1 MSTPPLQLRR
11 HGALYLYLTICPPG
25 FNLPRRLW
33 STLNRFRTGQGRCAA
48 NLVRW
53 HHHAYVETLDRQ
65 WIISSIAVQLHGGLW
80 SLRQAGKD
88 AVSWL
93 GTQKEEPVSVSLLRG
108 VCRSRMGNM
117 HGWGGPL
124 PDSWYIY
131 QMSLQHKIL
140 DRMRAFGM
148 TPVLPAFAGYVPDAI
163 ARVFPSANVTQMRD
177 WGRFSPP
184 YCWWVC
190 FDVL

>member
-108 VCRSRMGNM
+108 VCVGREWETCTDGAA
-117 HGWGGPL
+117 HCL
-124 PDSWYIY
+124 I
-131 QMSLQHKIL
+131 
-140 DRMRAFGM
+140 
-148 TPVLPAFAGYVPDAI
+148 AGTFTRCHSSTRYL
-163 ARVFPSANVTQMRD
+163 TGC
-177 WGRFSPP
+177 GR
-184 YCWWVC
+184 
-190 FDVL
+190 LE